1 MDSPEKGK
9 VSYFGTIPAAY
20 APCESAN
27 LFSRKWWEEVST
39 KDAFWKDFD
48 DKVPEDI
55 VNKRLKQNFEVV
67 LDIERNARKREEKRR
82 EREAKR
88 SQVGPK
94 ITDKSPVSPHSR
106 ITSAESTITVL
117 HAASI
122 PLEAVPRSDNVQKDS
137 SQVNV
142 VEKIECPK
150 CGDFYMQAEMES
162 GSGEASVCGKCAKVK
177 TSEETK
183 IPLPKSTKGEES
195 AEHPVHA
202 TAASSTTKTEASEA
216 TAHDA
221 SVIP

>member
-1 MDSPEKGK
+1 M
-9 VSYFGTIPAAY
+9 TL
-20 APCESAN
+20 SA
-27 LFSRKWWEEVST
+27 T
-39 KDAFWKDFD
+39 H
-48 DKVPEDI
+48 
-55 VNKRLKQNFEVV
+55 
-67 LDIERNARKREEKRR
+67 EREKRSAVNEKPSGVR
-82 EREAKR
+82 LDLRLPTSRQSALIAVSLLLR
-88 SQVGPK
+88 VQ
-94 ITDKSPVSPHSR
+94 SPSCTP
-106 ITSAESTITVL
+106 L
-117 HAASI
+117 SI